1 MRGSRLSRGKDKR
14 LTSVAIAGRLLAPAG
29 PNGRSRHLSRW
40 GEGGGATS
48 EDRRGGKRLGGD
60 AGRARLLSSA
70 PVRALALFLPVYCSP
85 SSRPRASTRR
95 PHSVAL
101 CIPAPRPLCLCMRG
115 RDGACACVR
124 ARRHEPNEASEW
136 QPNATAREARSALA
150 QVELRRALRPATPVI
165 GCPPPR
171 PPISPRDG
179 AGGRRAPPAD
189 RGDAPIAA
197 LRRRRPYGAHRA
209 RDALRRAPL
218 SWADTVR
225 QVADAI
231 HEGGG

>member
-29 PNGRSRHLSRW
+29 PNGRSRHLSRR

-136 QPNATAREARSALA
+136 QPNATAREARSAGRAPSARCAQRRRLSGVRRHARPYPLA
-150 QVELRRALRPATPVI
+150 MGREAAV
-165 GCPPPR
+165 PR
-171 PPISPRDG
+171 PQIG
-179 AGGRRAPPAD
+179 ATLP
-189 RGDAPIAA
+189 
-197 LRRRRPYGAHRA
+197 
-209 RDALRRAPL
+209 
-218 SWADTVR
+218 
-225 QVADAI
+225 
-231 HEGGG
+231 

>member
-29 PNGRSRHLSRW
+29 PNGRSRHLSRR
-40 GEGGGATS
+40 GEGGGAATS
-48 EDRRGGKRLGGD
+48 GGKRLGGD

-136 QPNATAREARSALA
+136 QPNATAREARSA
-150 QVELRRALRPATPVI
+150 
-165 GCPPPR
+165 G
-171 PPISPRDG
+171 
-179 AGGRRAPPAD
+179 RAPPRATPS
-189 RGDAPIAA
+189 DAGYRVSAA
-197 LRRRRPYGAHRA
+197 TPAHIPSRWGGRPPCPARR
-209 RDALRRAPL
+209 
-218 SWADTVR
+218 
-225 QVADAI
+225 
-231 HEGGG
+231 

>member
-14 LTSVAIAGRLLAPAG
+14 LTSVATAGRLLAPAG
-29 PNGRSRHLSRW
+29 PNGRSRHLSRR

-136 QPNATAREARSALA
+136 QPNATAREARSA
-150 QVELRRALRPATPVI
+150 
-165 GCPPPR
+165 G
-171 PPISPRDG
+171 
-179 AGGRRAPPAD
+179 RAPPRATPS
-189 RGDAPIAA
+189 DAGYRVSAA
-197 LRRRRPYGAHRA
+197 TPAHIPSRWGGRPPCPARR
-209 RDALRRAPL
+209 
-218 SWADTVR
+218 
-225 QVADAI
+225 
-231 HEGGG
+231 